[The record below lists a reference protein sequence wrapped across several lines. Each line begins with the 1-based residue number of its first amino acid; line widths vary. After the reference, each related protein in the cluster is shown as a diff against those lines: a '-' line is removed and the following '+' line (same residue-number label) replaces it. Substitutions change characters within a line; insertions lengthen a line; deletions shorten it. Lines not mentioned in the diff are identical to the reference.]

1 MYAIQAYESIRNN
14 QHDVEKIAKNLN
26 IDEGKIRAIK
36 GFSLLV
42 TFYFAYRLN
51 RDEDIIVNLKDRVE
65 QLENLYTEKKIEE

>member
-1 MYAIQAYESIRNN
+1 MIGI
-14 QHDVEKIAKNLN
+14 
-26 IDEGKIRAIK
+26 
-36 GFSLLV
+36 FSLLV